1 MAAKTE
7 EAKSDRLTVRLPSRD
22 LERLRE
28 LARQRGVD
36 VAALGREAI
45 SAYLDGVD
53 PHTQQERLAE
63 ALREVMHEEADRVIE
78 RQEQIMRALIAALN
92 AHLAGGKLRA

>member
-1 MAAKTE
+1 MAATIE
-7 EAKSDRLTVRLPSRD
+7 AAKSDRLTLRLGSRD

-45 SAYLDGVD
+45 SAYLDGAD
-53 PHTQQERLAE
+53 PHAQQERLTA
-63 ALREVMHEEADRVIE
+63 ALGELMHREADRVIE
-78 RQEQIMRALIAALN
+78 RQEQTTRALIAALN
-92 AHLAGGKLRA
+92 TYFAGDKP